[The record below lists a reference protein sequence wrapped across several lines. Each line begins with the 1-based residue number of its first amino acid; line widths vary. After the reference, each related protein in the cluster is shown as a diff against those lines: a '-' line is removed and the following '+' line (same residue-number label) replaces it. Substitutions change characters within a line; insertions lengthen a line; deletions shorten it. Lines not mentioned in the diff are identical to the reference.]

1 MSEPSWLVLFKFGE
15 RTHLEEFRK
24 GILHMNP
31 QRYFSKL
38 ENDCVRTD
46 RFEGFDQI
54 HQPKDV
60 TSLRITDKATGTEII
75 IGPEGLAGPLAID
88 FGKRSYNLFCMY
100 SIASLTVSDPL
111 VDRRNLKFGDAFVAV
126 HNAREFTDR
135 VHAAIK
141 SAGLGGESD
150 LVEYYNAEKHS
161 GDVGPFRKPSI
172 FDYQREY
179 RIAVYPGSADPIR
192 LNVGSL
198 TDITTSIL
206 SLIDINS
213 LVKFTLARP

>member
-60 TSLRITDKATGTEII
+60 TSLRITDKATGTEIM

-88 FGKRSYNLFCMY
+88 PPRVFVSKILLRKLELKILPPKRPKNELC
-100 SIASLTVSDPL
+100 
-111 VDRRNLKFGDAFVAV
+111 
-126 HNAREFTDR
+126 E
-135 VHAAIK
+135 
-141 SAGLGGESD
+141 GLG
-150 LVEYYNAEKHS
+150 AKT
-161 GDVGPFRKPSI
+161 
-172 FDYQREY
+172 
-179 RIAVYPGSADPIR
+179 A
-192 LNVGSL
+192 
-198 TDITTSIL
+198 
-206 SLIDINS
+206 
-213 LVKFTLARP
+213 

>member
-60 TSLRITDKATGTEII
+60 ISLRITDNATGRETI
-75 IGPEGLAGPLAID
+75 IGTEGLAGPLAID

-100 SIASLTVSDPL
+100 SIASLTISDPL

-126 HNAREFTDR
+126 HNARKFTDR

-198 TDITTSIL
+198 NDITTSIL